1 MATSK
6 NKFNLIKRLERT
18 SVGEI
23 PLSEILVKIGLI
35 LSLIIVI
42 PLMFPTGRSFKYSD
56 LTEGSIANKKVI
68 APFPFT
74 VLKTDE
80 EYSKEKA
87 EAKNKIPYYFAHND
101 KINRTQMRNMENLIT
116 YLSRTAKALTSSPT
130 TNQNISNQD
139 SMPADSLSLQNI
151 QIQIRNE
158 YKLFLREVDLAN
170 ILKTFR
176 SVQNSTLGKKLLT
189 NFRSLN
195 SLQYINLRKSEILN
209 KKIILLK
216 KGVEEDAL
224 ISDFTDA
231 SEILQILNS
240 KLSGI
245 ENSESIIRF
254 INRLL
259 QPNIEYMKELTERRR
274 AEAVAAVSPGKDLV
288 YENERIVDANER
300 ITKDIYQKLFSLET
314 EIAKRSEEEG
324 DVRNILSYLG
334 RYLLTGLI
342 LLLYVIYLLANR
354 RKIYRD
360 NKKLLLITV
369 LILLQVGIGALIV
382 GPLGWP
388 SYVIPTTISSMLLGI
403 LFDPGIGFV
412 GTVVIGLLL
421 AGIIG
426 FDYSFVVLTMFV
438 GLVAIYSVTN
448 IRTRNQIFKAILYIL
463 SAYIIVVFTMGTLR
477 YQELQE
483 IGQIFIYYLLPTAV
497 LSPFITYMMLGV
509 FERLFDITTDVTLL
523 ELSDLNHPL
532 LKDLSVKAP
541 GTFHHSIIV
550 GNLSES
556 AALTI
561 GANSL
566 LTRVGSYYHDIGKME
581 KPEYFVEN
589 QKDKRN
595 KHKDLAPN
603 MSAIILS
610 SHVKNGLD
618 MAEKFRLP
626 KLIRDFIPE
635 HHGKNL
641 MSYFYNKAKEENN
654 PKDINE
660 ADYRYPGPS
669 PKSKETAIVM
679 LADTVEAATRTLSNP
694 SAGRL
699 RKQVEELV
707 EQRFLEGELDDS
719 DLTMRDLKGI
729 IDGFMSVLLGIFHQ
743 RIEYPKAEDN
753 KKSNNQNGVK
763 KEKPVKVVSNEDSGT
778 QQN

>member
-1 MATSK
+1 M
-6 NKFNLIKRLERT
+6 
-18 SVGEI
+18 
-23 PLSEILVKIGLI
+23 
-35 LSLIIVI
+35 I
-42 PLMFPTGRSFKYSD
+42 PLMFPSGRSFKYSD
-56 LTEGSIANKKVI
+56 LTEGSIASKKVI
-68 APFPFT
+68 APFDFP

-80 EYSKEKA
+80 EYTREKKEA
-87 EAKNKIPYYFAHND
+87 EDRVPYYFTKND
-101 KINRTQMRNMENLIT
+101 TINQTLMSDMKSLLEFLSLIAEKYPNL
-116 YLSRTAKALTSSPT
+116 SQDTSKVGT
-130 TNQNISNQD
+130 QD
-139 SMPADSLSLQNI
+139 STQKDSLSIQNM
-151 QIQIRNE
+151 QVQIRDK
-158 YKLFLREVDLAN
+158 YKLFLREDDLKKVLSQLQGKN
-170 ILKTFR
+170 SQSLKE
-176 SVQNSTLGKKLLT
+176 KLQSD
-189 NFRSLN
+189 FRSLN
-195 SLQYINLRKSEILN
+195 TLLYINLRKNVIHNSRMVLINEGI
-209 KKIILLK
+209 
-216 KGVEEDAL
+216 EEDAL
-224 ISDFTDA
+224 VSSFNDE
-231 SEILQILNS
+231 SEILQKINS
-240 KLSGI
+240 KLKGI
-245 ENSESIIRF
+245 EYAESFVRIF
-254 INRLL
+254 NRVL
-259 QPNIEYMKELTERRR
+259 QPNVHYLPELTQKRRE
-274 AEAVAAVSPGKDLV
+274 EAIAAVSPGKDLI

-300 ITKDIYQKLFSLET
+300 ITKEIYQKLLSLEK
-314 EIAKRSEEEG
+314 EIAKRSALEG
-324 DVRNILSYLG
+324 DLRNILSFLG

-342 LLLYVIYLLANR
+342 LLLFVIYLWANR
-354 RKIYRD
+354 RGVFRD
-360 NKKLLLITV
+360 NRKLLLLTV
-369 LILLQVGIGALIV
+369 IIFLQVGVGALIV

-388 SYVIPTTISSMLLGI
+388 SYVVPTTISSMLLGI

-421 AGIIG
+421 AGITG
-426 FDYSFVVLTMFV
+426 FDYSFAVLTMFV
-438 GLVAIYSVTN
+438 GLVAIYSVLK

-463 SAYIIVVFTMGTLR
+463 SAYVIVVFTMGTLR
-477 YQELQE
+477 YQDLQE
-483 IGQIFIYYLLPTAV
+483 IGQIFVYYLLPNAV
-497 LSPFITYMMLGV
+497 LSPFVTYMMLGV

-556 AALTI
+556 AAISI

-566 LTRVGSYYHDIGKME
+566 LARVGSYYHDIGKME

-589 QKDKRN
+589 QKDKNN
-595 KHKDLAPN
+595 KHEGLAPN

-610 SHVKNGLD
+610 SHVKNGLE
-618 MAEKFRLP
+618 MAEKYKLP

-641 MSYFYNKAKEENN
+641 MSYFYNKAKEERN

-679 LADTVEAATRTLSNP
+679 LADTVEAATRTLTNP

-743 RIEYPKAEDN
+743 RIEYPKSEEN
-753 KKSNNQNGVK
+753 KKSNSQNGPK
-763 KEKPVKVVSNEDSGT
+763 KEKPVKITTNENSGS
-778 QQN
+778 

>member
-1 MATSK
+1 MATK
-6 NKFNLIKRLERT
+6 KDRFNFLKRLERST
-18 SVGEI
+18 IGQI
-23 PLSEILVKIGLI
+23 PLPEVLLKIGLI

-42 PLMFPTGRSFKYSD
+42 PLMFPSGRSFKYSD

-68 APFPFT
+68 APYTFS

-80 EYSKEKA
+80 ELTKERADARDKV
-87 EAKNKIPYYFAHND
+87 PYYFTQND
-101 KINRTQMRNMENLIT
+101 TINSVQIQNMRSLLDF
-116 YLSRTAKALTSSPT
+116 LSRIAREVPAFPETA
-130 TNQNISNQD
+130 QIISNQD
-139 SMPADSLSLQNI
+139 STETDSLSLQSI
-151 QIQIRNE
+151 QNQIRNQ
-158 YKLFLREVDLAN
+158 YNLFLREDDVKN
-170 ILKTFR
+170 ILSRFR
-176 SVQNSTLGKKLLT
+176 GRQSSKLKEKLYT
-189 NFRSLN
+189 DFQSLN
-195 SLQYINLRKSEILN
+195 SFQYINMRKNEIHN
-209 KKIILLK
+209 NKIILIK
-216 KGVEEDAL
+216 DGIEEDAL
-224 ISDFTDA
+224 LSSFNDG
-231 SEILQILNS
+231 SEVLQEINT

-245 ENSESIIRF
+245 EYSESFIRIF
-254 INRLL
+254 NRLL
-259 QPNIEYMKELTERRR
+259 LPNVQFMAELTDRHRR
-274 AEAVAAVSPGKDLV
+274 EAVASVSPGKDVV

-300 ITKDIYQKLFSLET
+300 ITKEIYQKLISLEFA
-314 EIAKRSEEEG
+314 IAERSEEEG
-324 DVRNILSYLG
+324 DLRNILSYLG
-334 RYLLTGLI
+334 RYLLTALI
-342 LLLYVIYLLANR
+342 LLLYVIYLWANR
-354 RKIYRD
+354 RTVYRN

-369 LILLQVGIGALIV
+369 LIFLQVGVGALIV

-421 AGIIG
+421 AGITG
-426 FDYSFVVLTMFV
+426 FDYSFAVLTMFV
-438 GLVAIYSVTN
+438 GLVAIYSVTK

-483 IGQIFIYYLLPTAV
+483 IGQIFIYYLLPNAV

-556 AALTI
+556 AAITI

-566 LTRVGSYYHDIGKME
+566 LARVGSYYHDIGKME

-589 QKDKRN
+589 QKDKNN
-595 KHKDLAPN
+595 KHEGLAPN

-610 SHVKNGLD
+610 SHVKNGLEL
-618 MAEKFRLP
+618 AEKYKLP

-641 MSYFYNKAKEENN
+641 MSYFYNKAKDEND
-654 PKDINE
+654 PKDLNE

-669 PKSKETAIVM
+669 PKSKVTAIVM

-743 RIEYPKAEDN
+743 RIEYPKAEES
-753 KKSNNQNGVK
+753 KKSNNKNGEK
-763 KEKPVKVVSNEDSGT
+763 KEKPVKVVNDEDSGA
-778 QQN
+778 Q

>member
-1 MATSK
+1 
-6 NKFNLIKRLERT
+6 
-18 SVGEI
+18 
-23 PLSEILVKIGLI
+23 
-35 LSLIIVI
+35 
-42 PLMFPTGRSFKYSD
+42 MFPSGRSFKYSD
-56 LTEGSIANKKVI
+56 MTEGSIASKKVI
-68 APFPFT
+68 APFTFT

-80 EYSKEKA
+80 EYSREKKEA
-87 EAKNKIPYYFAHND
+87 EQQVPYYFTNND
-101 KINRTQMRNMENLIT
+101 TINSVSIKNMKNFLEFIDN
-116 YLSRTAKALTSSPT
+116 TAKSHPSIFRKNNSSKIQDTSKS
-130 TNQNISNQD
+130 
-139 SMPADSLSLQNI
+139 DSLSIQTLQLK
-151 QIQIRNE
+151 IRDQF
-158 YKLFLREVDLAN
+158 KLFLREDDLKI
-170 ILKTFR
+170 ILSKFYEDQSKSLKNKLKSTFA
-176 SVQNSTLGKKLLT
+176 
-189 NFRSLN
+189 SLN
-195 SLQYINLRKSEILN
+195 QISYISLRKSEILN
-209 KKIILLK
+209 KRIVLVNDGI
-216 KGVEEDAL
+216 EEDAP
-224 ISDFTDA
+224 ISSFIDGT
-231 SEILQILNS
+231 EMLQTINT
-240 KLSGI
+240 KLSDVQQADVFARI
-245 ENSESIIRF
+245 F
-254 INRLL
+254 NRML
-259 QPNIEYMKELTERRR
+259 QPNVQYLSELTKRRR

-300 ITKDIYQKLFSLET
+300 ITKNIYQKLYSLEK
-314 EIAKRSEEEG
+314 EIAKKSALAG
-324 DVRNILSYLG
+324 DLRDILSFLG

-342 LLLYVIYLLANR
+342 LLLFIIYLWANR
-354 RKIYRD
+354 RKIFRD
-360 NKKLLLITV
+360 NKKLLLLTI
-369 LILLQVGIGALIV
+369 IIFLQVGVGALIV

-421 AGIIG
+421 AGITG
-426 FDYSFVVLTMFV
+426 FDYSFAVLTMFV
-438 GLVAIYSVTN
+438 GLVAIYSVIK

-463 SAYIIVVFTMGTLR
+463 SAYIIVVFTMGALR

-483 IGQIFIYYLLPTAV
+483 IGQIFVYYLLPNAV

-550 GNLSES
+550 GNLAES
-556 AALTI
+556 AAIAI

-566 LTRVGSYYHDIGKME
+566 MARVGSYYHDIGKME
-581 KPEYFVEN
+581 KAEYFVEN
-589 QKDKRN
+589 QKDKNN
-595 KHKDLAPN
+595 KHESLAPN

-610 SHVKNGLD
+610 SHVKNGLE
-618 MAEKFRLP
+618 MAERYKLP

-641 MSYFYNKAKEENN
+641 MSYFYNKAKEDSD

-660 ADYRYPGPS
+660 SDFRYPGPS

-679 LADTVEAATRTLSNP
+679 LADTVEAATRTLGNP

-743 RIEYPKAEDN
+743 RIEYPKSEEI
-753 KKSNNQNGVK
+753 KKSTTQNGSK
-763 KEKPVKVVSNEDSGT
+763 KDKAVKVTNNEDSGT
-778 QQN
+778 QRN

>member
-1 MATSK
+1 MAAPK
-6 NKFNLIKRLERT
+6 DKFNILKRIER
-18 SVGEI
+18 SSMGQI
-23 PLSEILVKIGLI
+23 PLSEVLVKLGLI
-35 LSLIIVI
+35 LSLIVVI
-42 PLMFPTGRSFKYSD
+42 PLMFPSGRSFKYSD
-56 LTEGSIANKKVI
+56 LAEGSIANKKVI
-68 APFPFT
+68 APFTFS

-80 EYSKEKA
+80 ELGKERT
-87 EAKNKIPYYFAHND
+87 EARDKVPYYFTKND
-101 KINRTQMRNMENLIT
+101 TINQMQMQNMESLID
-116 YLSRTAKALTSSPT
+116 YVSNTAQEIPSFRGTD
-130 TNQNISNQD
+130 QISTMQD
-139 SMPADSLSLQNI
+139 STTTDSLSIQYVQN
-151 QIQIRNE
+151 QIRNQ
-158 YKLFLREVDLAN
+158 YNLFLREDDLLN
-170 ILKTFR
+170 IFNPFR
-176 SVQNSTLGKKLLT
+176 GKQSESLRKKLISD
-189 NFRSLN
+189 FRSLN
-195 SLQYINLRKSEILN
+195 ALQYINLRKSEIHN
-209 KKIILLK
+209 SKIILLN
-216 KGVEEDAL
+216 KGIEEDAL
-224 ISDFTDA
+224 MSSFSDG
-231 SEILQILNS
+231 SEVLQILNS
-240 KLSGI
+240 KLSTI
-245 ENSESIIRF
+245 EYSESFIRIF
-254 INRLL
+254 NRLL
-259 QPNIEYMKELTERRR
+259 HPNIEYMVELTERRR
-274 AEAVAAVSPGKDLV
+274 KETVAAVSLGKDVV

-300 ITKDIYQKLFSLET
+300 ITKDIYQKLFSLEYA
-314 EIAKRSEEEG
+314 IAERSEEEG
-324 DVRNILSYLG
+324 DLRSILSYLG

-342 LLLYVIYLLANR
+342 LLLYVIYLWANR

-369 LILLQVGIGALIV
+369 LIFLQVGVGALIV

-421 AGIIG
+421 AGITG
-426 FDYSFVVLTMFV
+426 FDYSFAVLTMFV
-438 GLVAIYSVTN
+438 GLVAIYSVTK

-483 IGQIFIYYLLPTAV
+483 IGQILVYYLLPTAV

-556 AALTI
+556 AAIMI

-566 LTRVGSYYHDIGKME
+566 LARVGSYYHDIGKME

-589 QKDKRN
+589 QKDKNN
-595 KHKDLAPN
+595 KHQGLAPN

-610 SHVKNGLD
+610 SHVKNGLE
-618 MAEKFRLP
+618 MAEKYKLP

-641 MSYFYNKAKEENN
+641 MGYFYNKAKEEND

-699 RKQVEELV
+699 RKHVEELV
-707 EQRFLEGELDDS
+707 EKRFLEGELDDS

-743 RIEYPKAEDN
+743 RIEYPKAEEN
-753 KKSNNQNGVK
+753 KKTNTKNGAK
-763 KEKPVKVVSNEDSGT
+763 KEKPVKVVNNEDSGA

>member
-1 MATSK
+1 MAASK
-6 NKFNLIKRLERT
+6 DKFNLLKRFEKT

-23 PLSEILVKIGLI
+23 PLSEVLIKIGLI
-35 LSLIIVI
+35 LSLIVII

-56 LTEGSIANKKVI
+56 LTVGSIANKKVI
-68 APFPFT
+68 APFSFP
-74 VLKTDE
+74 VLKTDDE
-80 EYSKEKA
+80 LSAERYQASQTVPNYFTQNDTINRRQIENMKA
-87 EAKNKIPYYFAHND
+87 LINFLSTTAQKFPYFAAV
-101 KINRTQMRNMENLIT
+101 I
-116 YLSRTAKALTSSPT
+116 PT
-130 TNQNISNQD
+130 ISAQD
-139 SMPADSLSLQNI
+139 TTGADSLSLQDV
-151 QIQIRNE
+151 QYQLRNQ
-158 YKLFLREVDLAN
+158 YDIFLREGDLSN
-170 ILKTFR
+170 ILNALRTD
-176 SVQNSTLGKKLLT
+176 QNEQLQKKILSDFT
-189 NFRSLN
+189 SLN
-195 SLQYINLRKSEILN
+195 AIQYINIRKSEILN
-209 KKIILLK
+209 KKIILIN
-216 KGVEEDAL
+216 KGIEEDAQA
-224 ISDFTDA
+224 SSFTDG
-231 SEILQILNS
+231 SEMLQIINS
-240 KLSGI
+240 KLAGI
-245 ENSESIIRF
+245 KNSESF
-254 INRLL
+254 IGIFNRRL
-259 QPNIEYMKELTERRR
+259 QPNIEYMEELTDRRR
-274 AEAVAAVSPGKDLV
+274 AEAVAAVSPGKDVV

-300 ITKDIYQKLFSLET
+300 ITNDIYQKLLSLEKA
-314 EIAKRSEEEG
+314 IAERSEQEG
-324 DVRNILSYLG
+324 DLRNILSYLG

-342 LLLYVIYLLANR
+342 LLLYVIYLWANR

-360 NKKLLLITV
+360 NKKLLLITI
-369 LILLQVGIGALIV
+369 LILLQVGVGALIV

-426 FDYSFVVLTMFV
+426 FDYSFAVLTMFV

-463 SAYIIVVFTMGTLR
+463 SAYIVVVFTMGTLR
-477 YQELQE
+477 YQELEE

-509 FERLFDITTDVTLL
+509 FERIFDITTDVTLL
-523 ELSDLNHPL
+523 ELSDLNNPL

-556 AALTI
+556 AAITI

-566 LTRVGSYYHDIGKME
+566 LARVGSYYHDIGKME

-589 QKDKRN
+589 QKDKNN
-595 KHKDLAPN
+595 KHEGLAPN

-610 SHVKNGLD
+610 SHVKNGLE
-618 MAEKFRLP
+618 MAEKFKLP

-641 MSYFYNKAKEENN
+641 MSYFFNKAKEDTDL
-654 PKDINE
+654 KDINE
-660 ADYRYPGPS
+660 SDYRYPGPS

-743 RIEYPKAEDN
+743 RIEYPKAETN
-753 KKSNNQNGVK
+753 KKSNNQNGAK
-763 KEKPVKVVSNEDSGT
+763 KEKPAKVVSNEDSGT